1 MPIHSLQQ
9 LPTRPILRQR
19 IRRRPQTIQPIL
31 PILIRLKL
39 STQVVIA
46 LVLRVLEIVLP
57 IAARLPHVE
66 GHVGDGLLGYE
77 VFDLAVHVGDGAL
90 MCVLDDG
97 VTELAPRGV
106 GGPEGAEDCGGG
118 GDIGF
123 VFGLDVVCDFGHET
137 AYVVSF
143 VRLEV
148 GL

>member
-66 GHVGDGLLGYE
+66 SHVGDGLLRDK
-77 VFDLAVHVGDGAL
+77 VFDLAVHVGDGAF
-90 MCVLDDG
+90 MRVLDDG
-97 VTELAPRGV
+97 VAELAPRGI

-118 GDIGF
+118 RDVVS
-123 VFGLDVVCDFGHET
+123 VFGLDVVCDLGH
-137 AYVVSF
+137 
-143 VRLEV
+143 
-148 GL
+148 